1 MHCSLHS
8 WGPASCT
15 VTSRNNHVKK
25 QHLKLMQLV
34 STEEARRSQQKF
46 LHPKSNDE
54 EVHASS
60 KGVGGNTTNQCCIIL
75 QLTTID
81 QEHFNTIREAML
93 FIMHSNRKYE
103 HACWPKYISYLSQ
116 YSPERWAGGF
126 KLVSLSNIEPQ
137 KTKAHRIATY
147 VQTKCILLQSILSL
161 IPLTLLYMTTF
172 VQTPISLYLQL
183 FSQKHPSPL

>member
-1 MHCSLHS
+1 
-8 WGPASCT
+8 
-15 VTSRNNHVKK
+15 
-25 QHLKLMQLV
+25 MQLV
-34 STEEARRSQQKF
+34 STEEARRPQQKF

-60 KGVGGNTTNQCCIIL
+60 KGVGGNTTNQCFIIL

-81 QEHFNTIREAML
+81 QEHFNTIRKAML

-161 IPLTLLYMTTF
+161 IPTSHPLVHDYLRSAPHQLISPAVQPKAPITLITQNSVL
-172 VQTPISLYLQL
+172 VQPHPPPCSSL
-183 FSQKHPSPL
+183 FSLMHPPPL